1 MKKFTTDLEKIC
13 LIEPVETEEDI
24 IILTPAEA
32 EIAKKEGYVLDPVK
46 PLVTEE
52 ELRLKKLVFIPHDP
66 MWEEEVAE
74 RRKQHSESINIGEG
88 LTQDNQLKLYE
99 LIASQNNREYKL
111 NDILKEN
118 VLKDKIPFDI
128 RPCEDLLPLL
138 ERTSHVTSTGKKFI
152 GYKNVGFIP
161 HSIIGNVAN
170 MSALA
175 DMAIR
180 RLAETTPDLLGGCEP
195 RSFAIRAVDGQV
207 VSFDYVD
214 KSSLNG
220 DSIKID
226 SLSMHPNV
234 DSWMANDDFVMS
246 IKKND
251 VHLSYTTIGGHV
263 GTLGDFEFW
272 ERKDD
277 ATYEIGAKAKKKNVK
292 KARKAV
298 SGKTAAGAL
307 FKSLLGS
314 KK

>member
-13 LIEPVETEEDI
+13 LIAPVETEEDI
-24 IILTPAEA
+24 IILTPTEA

-66 MWEEEVAE
+66 MWEEELAE
-74 RRKQHSESINIGEG
+74 RRKQHSECIKIGEG

-99 LIASQNNREYKL
+99 VMTSQNNRDYKL
-111 NDILKEN
+111 DEIMKED
-118 VLKDKIPFDI
+118 VLGKIPFDI

-152 GYKNVGFIP
+152 GYKNIGFIP
-161 HSIIGNVAN
+161 HSIIGNVSN

-180 RLAETTPDLLGGCEP
+180 RLVETTPELLGGCEP

-207 VSFDYVD
+207 VSFDCVA
-214 KSSLNG
+214 NAATNEN
-220 DSIKID
+220 SIKID

-234 DSWMANDDFVMS
+234 DTWMANDDFVMS
-246 IKKND
+246 IEKDN
-251 VHLSYTTIGGHV
+251 VYLSYTTLGGYIGA
-263 GTLGDFEFW
+263 LGAAEFW
-272 ERKDD
+272 ECKND
-277 ATYEIGAKAKKKNVK
+277 ASYVIGTKAKKKNVK

-307 FKSLLGS
+307 FKSLLGR